1 MHSYTPFMAS
11 LYVSTGPYVIQLI
24 KMEKLMNPNSF
35 PDTVCQGKFSSFSS
49 IPMVENRITV
59 YIL

>member
-1 MHSYTPFMAS
+1 MAS
-11 LYVSTGPYVIQLI
+11 LYVSTGPYVIWLI

-49 IPMVENRITV
+49 IPVVENRITV